1 MCSPLPLTFYYRWDT
16 LGFVASCAVG
26 AIVVWHFHEQ
36 TQLPPSKQWL
46 FVCTLLAALVYF
58 VAIRSV
64 SRVYQSKKLWLKLSV
79 IAGCFAV
86 ALFSFWQS
94 NTLRWHLLR
103 HNKLIGTPAYYL
115 FARPIGAVEGGLRAG
130 SESRST
136 VTLDRT
142 AIALRTPPQTRP
154 ATNIVFVMVDTL
166 RADSL
171 EIYGGPADLM
181 PHMNQVAED
190 SLIFTDVLANSSWTK
205 PSVASMFTG
214 LVPEQHGVLDWNDAL
229 SPEHETLAEILRTLG
244 YRGAAFVTNLVAVN
258 RDGGFDQGFE
268 HFYEIGEENAQG
280 YARGEAVTEAVT
292 DFLASPPL
300 EERAGTGSVRFLYLH
315 YLDPHKPYLSGGR
328 DSFISATARHAY
340 NEELRYLDE
349 ELGKLYRLLRSELAG
364 PTFVLF
370 TSDHGEEL
378 GDHNG
383 DYRPHGHSLYSE
395 LVSIPVILTTP
406 DATTGLINA
415 QLEGRDIFELLL
427 KLAASP
433 NMNVSIW
440 AGERSR
446 QTRYVSSYLTGEFPL
461 DRPYL
466 RQVLTRGV
474 ERDG

>member
-1 MCSPLPLTFYYRWDT
+1 M
-16 LGFVASCAVG
+16 
-26 AIVVWHFHEQ
+26 
-36 TQLPPSKQWL
+36 
-46 FVCTLLAALVYF
+46 
-58 VAIRSV
+58 
-64 SRVYQSKKLWLKLSV
+64 
-79 IAGCFAV
+79 
-86 ALFSFWQS
+86 
-94 NTLRWHLLR
+94 
-103 HNKLIGTPAYYL
+103 
-115 FARPIGAVEGGLRAG
+115 
-130 SESRST
+130 
-136 VTLDRT
+136 
-142 AIALRTPPQTRP
+142 
-154 ATNIVFVMVDTL
+154 
-166 RADSL
+166 
-171 EIYGGPADLM
+171 
-181 PHMNQVAED
+181 
-190 SLIFTDVLANSSWTK
+190 
-205 PSVASMFTG
+205 
-214 LVPEQHGVLDWNDAL
+214 
-229 SPEHETLAEILRTLG
+229 
-244 YRGAAFVTNLVAVN
+244 
-258 RDGGFDQGFE
+258 
-268 HFYEIGEENAQG
+268 
-280 YARGEAVTEAVT
+280 
-292 DFLASPPL
+292 
-300 EERAGTGSVRFLYLH
+300 
-315 YLDPHKPYLSGGR
+315 SGGR

-474 ERDG
+474 KRDG